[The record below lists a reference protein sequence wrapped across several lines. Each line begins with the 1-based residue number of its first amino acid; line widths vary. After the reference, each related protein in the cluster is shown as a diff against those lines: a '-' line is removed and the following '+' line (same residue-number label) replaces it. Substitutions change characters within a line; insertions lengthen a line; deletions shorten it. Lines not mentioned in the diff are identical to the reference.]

1 MAAKKPKL
9 GPPGDGLGSVEMVVL
24 GCRCRCGHEWI
35 ARERE
40 RPPRVSEVQE
50 RELGQA
56 EEVGVEVRLVT
67 GHRGVYYIGSAPIP
81 LNR

>member
-1 MAAKKPKL
+1 M
-9 GPPGDGLGSVEMVVL
+9 
-24 GCRCRCGHEWI
+24 R
-35 ARERE
+35 ARVDRAGT
-40 RPPRVSEVQE
+40 RTPPRVSEVQE